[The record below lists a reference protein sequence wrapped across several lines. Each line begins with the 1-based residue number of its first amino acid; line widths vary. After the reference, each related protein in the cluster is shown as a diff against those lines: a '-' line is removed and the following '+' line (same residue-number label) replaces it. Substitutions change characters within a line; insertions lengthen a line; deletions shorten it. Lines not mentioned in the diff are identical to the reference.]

1 MSEVNLAVGSVRVM
15 RSLDIEDGEI
25 KIAPE
30 NDRSRSKMSEQ
41 IVFSI
46 TFSRVFR
53 VVLRFKTHSK
63 FFGNENWRI

>member
-15 RSLDIEDGEI
+15 RSLDIEDGEK

-41 IVFSI
+41 IVFVDSFLTGI
-46 TFSRVFR
+46 SGCFAFQTEKRQ
-53 VVLRFKTHSK
+53 L
-63 FFGNENWRI
+63 